1 MHQHPA
7 ERRRFTRI
15 HFDAQTKISQGPLHW
30 SVKLLDV
37 SLKGLL
43 VEKPLNWHPVTEQ
56 TFTANI
62 HLSDETHVI
71 MDVRLAHV
79 EDQYLGF
86 ECTHIGLDSISHLR
100 RLVELNMGDEQLLG
114 RELRAL
120 ISTQ

>member
-43 VEKPLNWHPVTEQ
+43 VEKPQSGCLAPGQ

-71 MDVRLAHV
+71 MEVRLAH
-79 EDQYLGF
+79 EDAQHLGF

-100 RLVELNMGDEQLLG
+100 RLVELNMGDEQLLE
-114 RELRAL
+114 RELGAL